1 MEELPYNHAGYPED
15 PGADGR
21 TDQAGAASEEDISRA
36 CGRKGRNQQ
45 SHIVFC
51 GKRFTLC
58 FYWRLCGS
66 SSCTEWNGPGSYLGG
81 ARLKATVQAPD
92 GAL

>member
-36 CGRKGRNQQ
+36 
-45 SHIVFC
+45 
-51 GKRFTLC
+51 TLC
-58 FYWRLCGS
+58 SVEKGS
-66 SSCTEWNGPGSYLGG
+66 PSVSIGGYAAVLHALNGMDRVL
-81 ARLKATVQAPD
+81 T
-92 GAL
+92 